1 MAKFIMNLKWLAV
14 LRATCATTHGEA
26 YPTAAETAAAEGS
39 GKTYD
44 ENNERDPCHRTDD
57 HSEDEASDDVEIETP
72 VEVTREDGNA
82 VHIPA
87 RSSGSPEEAI
97 DDIKFV
103 WKYVAAKITLRVTQA
118 KDAVVNAVEKVK
130 QVGFIDTTKA
140 VGAWI
145 KLHPWEAA
153 AVILPLA
160 TLAFI
165 AVALAVTGFSQL
177 GSLPV
182 YQIEVFIVEKND

>member
-1 MAKFIMNLKWLAV
+1 M
-14 LRATCATTHGEA
+14 
-26 YPTAAETAAAEGS
+26 
-39 GKTYD
+39 
-44 ENNERDPCHRTDD
+44 DD

-145 KLHPWEAA
+145 RLHPWEAA
-153 AVILPLA
+153 VVFLPPA

-165 AVALAVTGFSQL
+165 AVALAVTGFGPAGIAAGMSNRSVHRRKKRLTDRRQYGSGHPSQ
-177 GSLPV
+177 
-182 YQIEVFIVEKND
+182 YR